1 LPPKTSQ
8 GLSDHIHPDVQIL
21 FVGINPGLRSAA
33 VRHHYAG
40 HSNRFWKLLFESQ
53 CIPLPLTYQDDWRLP
68 EWGYGL
74 TNIVARPTS
83 GMHDLTPLDYTKG
96 RITLL
101 RKVRQYQPKILALLG
116 ITVRNALYSSTP
128 KTKSGEKKIHPHP
141 RVGLQ
146 EDMFGGAQV
155 FVLPNPSG
163 RNAHYSFHDMLE
175 LFLQLR
181 GLSQTI

>member
-1 LPPKTSQ
+1 MPQKTSQ
-8 GLSDHIHPDVQIL
+8 GLPDHIQLDVQIL

-33 VRHHYAG
+33 VGHHYAG

-53 CIPLPLTYQDDWRLP
+53 YIPLPLTYQNDWRLP

-101 RKVRQYQPKILALLG
+101 RKVCRYQPQVIALLG
-116 ITVRNALYSSTP
+116 ITVRNALRASTP
-128 KTKSGEKKIHPHP
+128 KARTGEKKVNSHP
-141 RVGLQ
+141 RVGFQ
-146 EDMFGGAQV
+146 EDTFGGARV

-181 GLSQTI
+181 SLSQTI

>member
-1 LPPKTSQ
+1 MPPKTSP
-8 GLSDHIHPDVQIL
+8 GLPDHIRPDVQLL

-33 VRHHYAG
+33 VGHHYAG
-40 HSNRFWKLLFESQ
+40 YSNRFWKLLFESQ

-83 GMHDLTPLDYTKG
+83 GIDELTSFDYTKG

-101 RKVRQYQPKILALLG
+101 RKVRRYQPKMLALLG
-116 ITVRNALYSSTP
+116 ITIGNALHPSMP
-128 KTKSGEKKIHPHP
+128 KAKSREKKTHPSP

-146 EDMFGGAQV
+146 ENSFGGARI

-181 GLSQTI
+181 GLSQAM

>member
-1 LPPKTSQ
+1 MPPKTSQ
-8 GLSDHIHPDVQIL
+8 GLPDHIHPDVQIL

-33 VRHHYAG
+33 VGHHYAG

-68 EWGYGL
+68 EWGHGL

-83 GMHDLTPLDYTKG
+83 GIDKLTPLDYTKG
-96 RITLL
+96 RSTLL
-101 RKVRQYQPKILALLG
+101 RKVRRYQPQVLALLG
-116 ITVRNALYSSTP
+116 ITVMNALRASTP
-128 KTKSGEKKIHPHP
+128 KTRSAERKINSHP

-146 EDMFGGAQV
+146 KDTFGGAQV

-181 GLSQTI
+181 GLSQAL